1 MPRVFTELDVPSLL
15 SRVPDDVKGLCARLR
30 EKGKRAWIVGGCVR
44 DLVRGIEVNDWD
56 VATDARPEE
65 VIRFFRHVIPT
76 GIEHGTVT
84 VLIRKV
90 PYEVTTL
97 RGETTYSDGRRPDSV
112 HFVDDITAD
121 LARRDFTI
129 NAIAIDPHEGKLID
143 PFDGIGDLQRGIIRA
158 VGDPI
163 QRFSED
169 GLRPLRAA
177 RFTASLEFEIE
188 PATLAAIAKTLD
200 TYRKVSPERIREE
213 WIKAMRARKPSRA
226 FEIMRQTS
234 MLSITVPELLE
245 SVGCEQNRFHAYDV
259 WGHSMAC
266 LDACE
271 GDPALRLAALFHD
284 IGKPRTRAFSEK
296 TQDYTFYDHE
306 RVGAKMVGPILT
318 RLRFSNEER
327 ERITHLVRH
336 HLVCYSD
343 EWSDAAVRRWIR
355 RIGKERLEDLY
366 ALNRADVIGKGKDPE
381 PDLEALEKLKTRV
394 SAVLSAGDAL
404 TVRDLKVNGHDLMRE
419 LGMKPGRELG
429 EVLNYLLEQVTDDP
443 SRNERETLLSLARA
457 WLALPAEERPKRNP
471 EA

>member
-1 MPRVFTELDVPSLL
+1 MFSPADVPSLL
-15 SRVPDDVKGLCARLR
+15 SRVPADVIGLCARLR

-44 DLVRGIEVNDWD
+44 DLVRGIDVNDWD

-129 NAIAIDPHEGKLID
+129 NAIAIDPNSGHLID
-143 PFDGIGDLQRGIIRA
+143 PFDGIQDLDAGIIRA
-158 VGDPI
+158 VGDPM

-177 RFTASLEFEIE
+177 RFVASLEFEIE
-188 PATLAAIAKTLD
+188 KATLSAISQTLD

-213 WIKAMRARKPSRA
+213 WIKAMRARRPSRA
-226 FEIMRQTS
+226 FEVMRETS
-234 MLSITVPELLE
+234 MLSVTVPELVE
-245 SVGCEQNRFHAYDV
+245 SIGCEQNRFHAYDV
-259 WGHSMAC
+259 WGHAMAC
-266 LDACE
+266 LDASE
-271 GDPALRLAALFHD
+271 GDPFLRLAALFHD
-284 IGKPRTRAFSEK
+284 VGKPRTRAWSEK
-296 TQDYTFYDHE
+296 TQDYTFYNHE
-306 RVGAKMVGPILT
+306 RVGAEMVYPILK

-327 ERITHLVRH
+327 ERIAHLVRH

-343 EWSDAAVRRWIR
+343 DWTDAAVRRWVR
-355 RIGKERLEDLY
+355 RIGKDRIVDLY
-366 ALNRADVIGKGKDPE
+366 ALNRADVLGKGTDPTA
-381 PDLEALEKLKTRV
+381 DLEALEKLKGRV
-394 SAVLSAGDAL
+394 SAVLESGHAL
-404 TVRDLKVNGHDLMRE
+404 TVKDLEVNGHDLIRG
-419 LGMKPGRELG
+419 LGMKPSRELG
-429 EVLNYLLEQVTDDP
+429 TLLEHLLEQVLEEP
-443 SRNERETLLSLARA
+443 SRNERETLLTLARE
-457 WLALPAEERPKRNP
+457 WLALPAEQRVKRDP

>member
-1 MPRVFTELDVPSLL
+1 VFTVSDVPSLL
-15 SRVPDDVKGLCARLR
+15 QRVPDDVKGLCARLR

-44 DLVRGIEVNDWD
+44 DLVRGIDVNDWD

-84 VLIRKV
+84 VLIKKV

-129 NAIAIDPHEGKLID
+129 NAIAIDPNDGHLID
-143 PFDGIGDLQRGIIRA
+143 PFDGIGDLDRGIIRA

-169 GLRPLRAA
+169 GLRQLRAA

-188 PATLAAIAKTLD
+188 PSTLAAIGQTLD

-213 WIKAMRARKPSRA
+213 WIKAMRARRPSRA

-259 WGHSMAC
+259 WGHAMAC

-284 IGKPRTRAFSEK
+284 VGKPRTRAFSEK
-296 TQDYTFYDHE
+296 TKDWTFYNHE
-306 RVGAKMVGPILT
+306 RVGAEMVAPILT

-327 ERITHLVRH
+327 ERIAHLVRH

-343 EWSDAAVRRWIR
+343 DWSDAAVRRWIR
-355 RIGKERLEDLY
+355 RIGKDRLEDLY
-366 ALNRADVIGKGKDPE
+366 ALNRADVLGKGKDSE
-381 PDLEALEKLKTRV
+381 PDLEALAKLKTRV
-394 SAVLSAGDAL
+394 SAVLSSGDAL

-419 LGMKPGRELG
+419 LGMKPGRDLG
-429 EVLNYLLEQVTDDP
+429 AVLEHLLEQVIEEP

-457 WLALPAEERPKRNP
+457 WLALPPEQRPKREQ